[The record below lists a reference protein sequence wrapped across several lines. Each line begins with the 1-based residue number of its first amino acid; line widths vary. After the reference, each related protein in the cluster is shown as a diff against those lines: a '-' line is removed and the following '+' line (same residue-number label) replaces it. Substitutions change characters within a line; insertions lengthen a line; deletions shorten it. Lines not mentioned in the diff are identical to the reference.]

1 MREDKT
7 GKRRKSLEVLTGKG
21 VLRVH
26 PAQHSPSGGP
36 VRRGSRF
43 HARLAGQR
51 AAVPKL
57 GSADRRAHGA
67 ALSMNEDEPQSG
79 SGILRLAGEK
89 GGGGGGGSAERRVP
103 DRSAPPSGTLRS
115 VRPIRCS
122 SARRAQAAAL
132 DSFCPRAQLRLP
144 RVYRSRI

>member
-1 MREDKT
+1 MSTFWMREDKT

-36 VRRGSRF
+36 VRRGSGF

-89 GGGGGGGSAERRVP
+89 GGGGGGGVSRA
-103 DRSAPPSGTLRS
+103 A
-115 VRPIRCS
+115 CS
-122 SARRAQAAAL
+122 
-132 DSFCPRAQLRLP
+132 
-144 RVYRSRI
+144 